1 MFFHM
6 ATTTSTTTTT
16 TTTSPYHERQSLRRC
31 AVHSVNNLLQRRAF
45 TPRDFDKICYELAP
59 NARINP
65 HKSSLYVRSLMRH
78 ELHLFPRYDASLI
91 RSHSGLG
98 NYDVN
103 VMMSALAKFDI
114 TLKFFDKR
122 KGMRGQSM
130 ALRRPL
136 SLACTSDDEHRTPSN
151 AQD

>member
-65 HKSSLYVRSLMRH
+65 HKSSLYVRSLMSCIC
-78 ELHLFPRYDASLI
+78 SL
-91 RSHSGLG
+91 G
-98 NYDVN
+98 
-103 VMMSALAKFDI
+103 MM
-114 TLKFFDKR
+114 R
-122 KGMRGQSM
+122 V
-130 ALRRPL
+130 
-136 SLACTSDDEHRTPSN
+136 
-151 AQD
+151 